1 MKSSAI
7 CNAIASVG
15 TAEQIEKLAGANF
28 APQCRPAVNSHIH
41 LPPNFSAFDTVAQAI
56 QLASEQHVQIVGL
69 SNYYDYAVYEEF
81 GRLAR
86 QRGIFPLFGLEIIAM
101 QENLRQ
107 QGVRINDPAN
117 PGKTYICG
125 KGITKFNP
133 MTPRAKKLIQTIR
146 DNDNK
151 RMTEMTNKL
160 ATTFASHGFNTGL
173 DDKAIIARIAKR
185 HNCDPGTVYL
195 QERHLAQAF
204 QEVFFDKVDAARR
217 IETLEQILS
226 AKLKNAP
233 GDAVGIQGQIRSCLM
248 KAGKSCFAPE
258 AYLTLPQAKEL
269 IGQLGGIVC
278 YPILADGASPI
289 CEFETP
295 VEKLIE
301 QLKAENI
308 AMVELV
314 PIRNKPEVLRQ
325 YVAAIRKAGL
335 AVVAGTEHNTLDV
348 IPIEPTCLAGVP
360 IPDDLK
366 EIFIEG
372 AYVAATHQYLTLNK
386 QCGFVDAD
394 GVPNPKYKDAE
405 SRIAAFCKI
414 GKAVVARYFETCAVS

>member
-1 MKSSAI
+1 MNPSAI

-15 TAEQIEKLAGANF
+15 DVERIEKLAGENF
-28 APQCRPAVNSHIH
+28 APRRQPSANSHIH
-41 LPPNFSAFDTVAQAI
+41 LPPNFSAFDTVKQAV
-56 QLASEQHVQIVGL
+56 QLASKQHVQIVGL

-86 QRGIFPLFGLEIIAM
+86 QSGIFPLFGLEIIAM
-101 QENLRQ
+101 QDDLRN
-107 QGVRINDPAN
+107 QGVRVNDPAN

-151 RMTEMTNKL
+151 RMTEMTKKL
-160 ATTFASHGFNTGL
+160 ADVFALHGVNTGL
-173 DDKAIIARIAKR
+173 DDKTIIARVAKR
-185 HNCDPGTVYL
+185 HGCNPKTVYL

-204 QEVFFDKVDAARR
+204 QEVFFDKIGAARR
-217 IETLEQILS
+217 IEKLESIL
-226 AKLKNAP
+226 AVKLKNAS
-233 GDAVGIQGQIRSCLM
+233 DDVVGIQGQIRSCLM
-248 KAGKSCFAPE
+248 KSGKSCFAPE

-269 IGQLGGIVC
+269 VGQMGGIVC
-278 YPILADGASPI
+278 YPVLADGASPI

-295 VEKLIE
+295 VGKLIE
-301 QLKAENI
+301 HLKAENVE
-308 AMVELV
+308 MVELV
-314 PIRNKPEVLRQ
+314 PIRNKLDVLRR

-348 IPIEPTCLAGVP
+348 IPIEPMCLADVP

-366 EIFIEG
+366 EIFVEG
-372 AYVAATHQYLTLNK
+372 AYVAAAHQYLTLTG
-386 QCGFVDAD
+386 QCGFVDTS
-394 GVPNPKYKDAE
+394 GNPNPRYKDAK

-414 GKAVVARYFETCAVS
+414 GKAVVAKYFETCAVV

>member
-1 MKSSAI
+1 MNLSAI

-15 TAEQIEKLAGANF
+15 TAEQIEKLAGENF
-28 APQCRPAVNSHIH
+28 ALRRQPAVNSHIH

-56 QLASEQHVQIVGL
+56 QLASEQNVQIVGL
-69 SNYYDYAVYEEF
+69 SNYYDYAVYEDF

-86 QRGIFPLFGLEIIAM
+86 QKGIFPLFGLEIIAM

-151 RMTEMTNKL
+151 RMTEMTDKL
-160 ATTFASHGFNTGL
+160 AAAFKVHGINTGL
-173 DDKAIIARIAKR
+173 DDKAIIARVAKR
-185 HNCDPGTVYL
+185 HGCDPKTVYL

-204 QEVFFDKVDAARR
+204 QEVFFDMVDASRR
-217 IETLEQILS
+217 IEKLEQVLGT
-226 AKLKNAP
+226 KLKNAP
-233 GDAVGIQGQIRSCLM
+233 DDAVGIQGQIRSCLM

-258 AYLTLPQAKEL
+258 AYLTLNQAKEL
-269 IGQLGGIVC
+269 IFELGGIVC
-278 YPILADGASPI
+278 YPILADGANPA

-295 VEKLIE
+295 IDKLIGT
-301 QLKAENI
+301 LKSENI
-308 AMVELV
+308 SMVELI
-314 PIRNKPEVLRQ
+314 PIRNKPEALRS
-325 YVAAIRKAGL
+325 YAITIRKAGL

-366 EIFIEG
+366 EIFVEG
-372 AYVAATHQYLTLNK
+372 AYLAAAHQYLTLNGK
-386 QCGFVDAD
+386 CGFVDNR
-394 GVPNPKYKDAE
+394 GKPNPRYQDAD
-405 SRIAAFCKI
+405 SRIVAFCKI
-414 GKAVVARYFETCAVS
+414 GKAVVAKYFKTSAAS

>member
-1 MKSSAI
+1 MNPSAI

-15 TAEQIEKLAGANF
+15 TVEQIEKLAAENF
-28 APQCRPAVNSHIH
+28 ALRHRPVVNSHIH
-41 LPPNFSAFDTVAQAI
+41 LPPNFSAFDTVKEAI

-69 SNYYDYAVYEEF
+69 SNYYDYAVYEDF

-86 QRGIFPLFGLEIIAM
+86 QKGIFPLFGLEIIAM

-133 MTPRAKKLIQTIR
+133 MTPRAKELIQTIR

-160 ATTFASHGFNTGL
+160 AAVFASHGINTGL
-173 DDKAIIARIAKR
+173 DDKAIIARVAKR
-185 HNCDPGTVYL
+185 HGCNPKTVYL

-204 QEVFFDKVDAARR
+204 QEVFFDMVEVPRR
-217 IETLEQILS
+217 IEKLEQVLG

-233 GDAVGIQGQIRSCLM
+233 DDAVGIQGRIRSFLM
-248 KAGKSCFAPE
+248 KADKSCFAPE
-258 AYLTLPQAKEL
+258 AYLTLNQAKEL
-269 IGQLGGIVC
+269 ILELGGIVC
-278 YPILADGASPI
+278 YPILADGASPM

-295 VEKLIE
+295 VDKLI
-301 QLKAENI
+301 QTLKSENI
-308 AMVELV
+308 SMVELV
-314 PIRNKPEVLRQ
+314 PIRNKPEALRS
-325 YVAAIRKAGL
+325 YVIAIRKAGL

-366 EIFIEG
+366 EIFVEG
-372 AYVAATHQYLTLNK
+372 AYVAAAHQYLTLNGK
-386 QCGFVDAD
+386 CGFVDNR
-394 GVPNPKYKDAE
+394 GKPNPRYKDAE

-414 GKAVVARYFETCAVS
+414 GKAVVAKYFENYAVV